1 MTRRLKH
8 EIRELTKARFG
19 LSDENLLAAEE
30 KSTLVLY
37 PDGEGRFTG
46 GYALEFWS
54 EVNQE
59 RIRVVI
65 PGSFFEDDASDT
77 DGKGADR

>member
-19 LSDENLLAAEE
+19 LSDETLSAAEE
-30 KSTLVLY
+30 KSTLLLY

-54 EVNQE
+54 SEESKHIGIVFP
-59 RIRVVI
+59 VDC
-65 PGSFFEDDASDT
+65 FEDEDKQEKEND
-77 DGKGADR
+77 

>member
-19 LSDENLLAAEE
+19 VSDENLSAAEE

-37 PDGEGRFTG
+37 PDGKGQITG
-46 GYALEFWS
+46 GYAIEFWS
-54 EVNQE
+54 DEEHRHIWIVF
-59 RIRVVI
+59 
-65 PGSFFEDDASDT
+65 PADCFEDEAQEEDKLEKSE
-77 DGKGADR
+77 

>member
-19 LSDENLLAAEE
+19 VSDENLSAAEE

-37 PDGEGRFTG
+37 PDGKGQFTG
-46 GYALEFWS
+46 GLRDRVLE
-54 EVNQE
+54 
-59 RIRVVI
+59 R
-65 PGSFFEDDASDT
+65 
-77 DGKGADR
+77 

>member
-19 LSDENLLAAEE
+19 VSDENLSAAEE

-37 PDGEGRFTG
+37 PDGKGQFTG
-46 GYALEFWS
+46 GYAIEFWS
-54 EVNQE
+54 DEEHRHIGIVF
-59 RIRVVI
+59 
-65 PGSFFEDDASDT
+65 PADCFEDEAQEEDKLEKSE
-77 DGKGADR
+77 

>member
-19 LSDENLLAAEE
+19 VSDENLSAAEE

-37 PDGEGRFTG
+37 PDGKGQFTG
-46 GYALEFWS
+46 GYAIEFWS
-54 EVNQE
+54 DEEHRHIGIVF
-59 RIRVVI
+59 
-65 PGSFFEDDASDT
+65 PADCFEDDDKE
-77 DGKGADR
+77 DDE